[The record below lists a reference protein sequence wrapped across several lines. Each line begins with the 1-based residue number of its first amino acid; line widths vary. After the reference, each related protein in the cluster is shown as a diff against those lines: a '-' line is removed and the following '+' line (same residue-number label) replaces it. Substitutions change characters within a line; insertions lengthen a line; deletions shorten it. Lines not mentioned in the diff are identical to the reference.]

1 MTRTVPITKLLPNT
15 GSWKIQEEHTPR
27 PMTPYAMHTLI
38 EIEKDNWGIIYYV
51 GTRVEKIGKGKIETV
66 TDESRDVK
74 RVVFAFDPDS
84 QLFSSVDLKSFT
96 ADEARIDYAYRIH
109 RLNYKNPYTLPIA

>member
-27 PMTPYAMHTLI
+27 PMTPYSMHTLI
-38 EIEKDNWGIIYYV
+38 EIEKAFCGIIYYV
-51 GTRVEKIGKGKIETV
+51 PTRVEKIENGKIQTV
-66 TDESRDVK
+66 TDETRDVK
-74 RVVFAFDPDS
+74 RVVFAFDPVF

-96 ADEARIDYAYRIH
+96 ADEARIDYSYRIH
-109 RLNYKNPYTLPIA
+109 RLNYKNPYTLPIE